1 MNRTTCRTFF
11 ATALM
16 AALLFSSYPSLAC
29 GPFSLDSIF
38 TFTVHP
44 EYPLEKFAR
53 GELGVI
59 QPSYARSYLFVAYRY
74 LNGAGFNPQEQQAL
88 VNLWHDRL
96 EFTWPEYD
104 EQWPKAWLE
113 ARQKVPGVG
122 PAPKLSVDRHREKPN
137 EYETYVNCQKDA
149 FEKAAATLDARVREF
164 GADSPVT
171 KNWVDAQDLVFANCP
186 EGQHIPAEAS
196 DLPPL
201 PRADRAYQIAAANF
215 YAGNFDQAQK
225 LFVAISS
232 DNSSPWRETA
242 AYLVA
247 RTLIRKASL
256 GPQEGRDY
264 ALVQAEEQLNKILK
278 DQKLAS
284 SHQAAAR
291 LLNLVRVRLHPE
303 DKLHELAHSLLR
315 KDQNEHLKQDLWD
328 YTILLDGFLGDDES
342 SAKKAIPAS
351 LAKDDLTDWIV
362 TIQSPNTNSADHA
375 IATWQERHSVA
386 WLVAALAKVD
396 AHHAK
401 VPELISAGARIGPDS
416 PAFPSIAFETIR
428 LAIESG
434 KPEPARARLDE
445 MLAKYQSRLPASAVN
460 LFLSQRMMLAADL
473 KDFLT
478 FAQRLPAGFSW
489 NDDGREVPAD
499 ASEVG
504 EDIKNLQ
511 GQKLFD
517 MDATDILNKK
527 MPLAILKEAGMSEL
541 LPIPL
546 RRDVAQAAWIRAVIL
561 DDSRTA
567 KALVPTMAGLLPEM
581 RPLLNDFAQPQQP
594 DAAKFAALYAW
605 LKFPGLEPVVDAGV
619 GRRTPLNQQDS
630 FRDNWWCS
638 AAISLE
644 SGGQA
649 ESGASQRT
657 TAPPITVKG
666 QANLSFL
673 SDAQKAAGAKE
684 YARLVA
690 VGAAPNYLCREV
702 IDWAVK
708 HPVDQRVPE
717 ALHLAVK
724 TTRYGCTDKETGR
737 WSKAAYDLLHK
748 RYPTSP
754 WAKKTPYWFKD

>member
-164 GADSPVT
+164 GADSPVI

-225 LFVAISS
+225 FFVAISS

-256 GPQEGRDY
+256 GPQEGRDS
-264 ALVQAEEQLNKILK
+264 ALVQAEEQLNKMLK

-303 DKLHELAHSLLR
+303 DKLHELAHSLLQ

-401 VPELISAGARIGPDS
+401 VPELISAGAKIGPDS

-434 KPEPARARLDE
+434 KPEPARARLDD
-445 MLAKYQSRLPASAVN
+445 MLAKYQSRLPASTVN
-460 LFLSQRMMLAADL
+460 LFLSQRMMLAANL

-594 DAAKFAALYAW
+594 DAAKFSALYAW

-649 ESGASQRT
+649 ESGASERT

-702 IDWAVK
+702 IAWAVK
-708 HPVDQRVPE
+708 HPGDQRVPE

>member
-1 MNRTTCRTFF
+1 MNRTTCRTVC
-11 ATALM
+11 AIPLM
-16 AALLFSSYPSLAC
+16 AALLFSSNLALAC

-74 LNGAGFNPQEQQAL
+74 LNGTGFNPQEQKSL
-88 VNLWHDRL
+88 VELWHERL

-104 EQWPKAWLE
+104 EQWPKPWLE
-113 ARQKVPGVG
+113 ARQKVQGVG

-149 FEKAAATLDARVREF
+149 FETAAATLEARIRQL
-164 GADSPVT
+164 GADSPGI
-171 KNWVDAQDLVFANCP
+171 KNWVDAQDLVFANCS
-186 EGQHIPAEAS
+186 EGQHIPVEAP

-201 PRADRAYQIAAANF
+201 LRADRAYQIAAANF
-215 YAGNFDQAQK
+215 YAGNFDQAQR
-225 LFVAISS
+225 LFAAISS

-256 GPQEGRDY
+256 GPQEGKDS
-264 ALVQAEEQLNKILK
+264 ALNQAEGQLNKILK

-303 DKLHELAHSLLR
+303 DKLHELAHSLLQM
-315 KDQNEHLKQDLWD
+315 DQNEKLKQDVWD
-328 YTILLDGFLGDDES
+328 YTILLDGFIGDDT
-342 SAKKAIPAS
+342 KKEIPKS
-351 LAKDDLTDWIV
+351 LMKDDLTDWIL
-362 TIQSPNTNSADHA
+362 TIQSPNKNSLDHA
-375 IATWQERHSVA
+375 IVKWQDHHSAA

-396 AHHAK
+396 AHHANIA
-401 VPELISAGARIGPDS
+401 ELVTAGAKISPDS
-416 PAFPSIAFETIR
+416 PAFPSVVFQTIR
-428 LAIESG
+428 LANESG
-434 KPEPARARLDE
+434 KVDQARARLDDI
-445 MLAKYQSRLPASAVN
+445 LAKDKSHLPASTIN
-460 LFLSQRMMLAADL
+460 LFLSLRMTLATDL
-473 KDFLT
+473 KEFLT

-489 NDDGREVPAD
+489 NDDGREIPAE

-504 EDIKNLQ
+504 EDIKGLQ

-517 MDATDILNKK
+517 VDGAEILNKK
-527 MPLAILKEAGMSEL
+527 MPLAILREAAMSDV
-541 LPIPL
+541 LPTVL

-567 KALVPTMAGLLPEM
+567 RELMPTLNRLIPEM
-581 RPLLNDFAQPQQP
+581 RPFLEDYAQAQAPN
-594 DAAKFAALYAW
+594 AAKFSALYAW
-605 LKFPGLEPVVDAGV
+605 LKFPGIEPIVDTGV

-638 AAISLE
+638 VAITPE
-644 SGGQA
+644 SGNQPEA
-649 ESGASQRT
+649 DASERT
-657 TAPPITVKG
+657 TAPPITAKG
-666 QANLSFL
+666 EANLSFL
-673 SDAQKAAGAKE
+673 PDAEKATGAKE

-690 VGAAPNYLCREV
+690 IGAAPNYLCREV
-702 IDWAVK
+702 IAWAVK
-708 HPVDQRVPE
+708 HPIDQRVPE

-724 TTRYGCTDKETGR
+724 ATRYGCTDKETGR

-754 WAKKTPYWFKD
+754 WTKKTPYWFKD

>member
-1 MNRTTCRTFF
+1 MNRTTCRTVC
-11 ATALM
+11 AIPLM
-16 AALLFSSYPSLAC
+16 AALLFSSNLALAC

-74 LNGAGFNPQEQQAL
+74 LNGTGFNPQEQKSL
-88 VNLWHDRL
+88 VELWHERL

-104 EQWPKAWLE
+104 EQWPKPWLE
-113 ARQKVPGVG
+113 ARQKVQGVG

-149 FEKAAATLDARVREF
+149 FETAAATLEARIRQL
-164 GADSPVT
+164 GADSPGI
-171 KNWVDAQDLVFANCP
+171 KNWVDAQDLVFANCS
-186 EGQHIPAEAS
+186 EGQHIPAEAP

-201 PRADRAYQIAAANF
+201 LRADRAYQIAAANF
-215 YAGNFDQAQK
+215 YAGNFDQAQR
-225 LFVAISS
+225 LFAAISS

-256 GPQEGRDY
+256 GPQEGKDS
-264 ALVQAEEQLNKILK
+264 ALNQAEGQLNKILK

-303 DKLHELAHSLLR
+303 DKLHELAHSLLQM
-315 KDQNEHLKQDLWD
+315 DQNEKLKQDVWD
-328 YTILLDGFLGDDES
+328 YTILLDGFIGDDT
-342 SAKKAIPAS
+342 KKEIPKS
-351 LAKDDLTDWIV
+351 LMKDDLTDWIL
-362 TIQSPNTNSADHA
+362 TIQSPNKNSLDHA
-375 IATWQERHSVA
+375 IVKWQDHHSAA

-396 AHHAK
+396 AHHANIA
-401 VPELISAGARIGPDS
+401 ELVTAGAKISPDS
-416 PAFPSIAFETIR
+416 PAFPSVVFQTIR
-428 LAIESG
+428 LANESG
-434 KPEPARARLDE
+434 KVDQARARLDDI
-445 MLAKYQSRLPASAVN
+445 LAKYKSHLPASTIN
-460 LFLSQRMMLAADL
+460 LFLSLRMTLATDL
-473 KDFLT
+473 KEFLS

-489 NDDGREVPAD
+489 NDDGREIPAE

-504 EDIKNLQ
+504 EDIKGLQ

-517 MDATDILNKK
+517 VDGAEILNKK
-527 MPLAILKEAGMSEL
+527 MPLAILREAAMSDV
-541 LPIPL
+541 LPTVL

-567 KALVPTMAGLLPEM
+567 RELMPTLNRLIPEM
-581 RPLLNDFAQPQQP
+581 RPFLEDYAQAQAPN
-594 DAAKFAALYAW
+594 AAKFSALYAW
-605 LKFPGLEPVVDAGV
+605 LKFPGIEPIVDTGV

-638 AAISLE
+638 VAITPE
-644 SGGQA
+644 SGNQPEA
-649 ESGASQRT
+649 DASERT
-657 TAPPITVKG
+657 TAPPITAKG
-666 QANLSFL
+666 EANLSFL
-673 SDAQKAAGAKE
+673 PDAEKATGAKE

-690 VGAAPNYLCREV
+690 IGAAPNYLCREV
-702 IDWAVK
+702 IAWAVK
-708 HPVDQRVPE
+708 HPIDQRVPE

-724 TTRYGCTDKETGR
+724 ATRYGCTDKETGR

-754 WAKKTPYWFKD
+754 WTKKTPYWFKD

>member
-1 MNRTTCRTFF
+1 MNRTTCRTVC
-11 ATALM
+11 AIPLM
-16 AALLFSSYPSLAC
+16 AALLFSSNLALAC

-74 LNGAGFNPQEQQAL
+74 LNGTGFNPQEQKSL
-88 VNLWHDRL
+88 VELWHERL

-104 EQWPKAWLE
+104 EQWPKPWLE
-113 ARQKVPGVG
+113 ARQKVQGVG

-149 FEKAAATLDARVREF
+149 FETAAATLEARIRQL
-164 GADSPVT
+164 GADSPGI
-171 KNWVDAQDLVFANCP
+171 KNWVDAQDLVFANCS
-186 EGQHIPAEAS
+186 EGQHIPVEAP

-201 PRADRAYQIAAANF
+201 LRADRAYQIAAANF
-215 YAGNFDQAQK
+215 YAGNFDQAQR
-225 LFVAISS
+225 LFAAISS

-256 GPQEGRDY
+256 GPQEGKDS
-264 ALVQAEEQLNKILK
+264 ALNQAEGQLNKILK

-303 DKLHELAHSLLR
+303 DKLHELAHSLLQM
-315 KDQNEHLKQDLWD
+315 DQNEKLKQDVWD
-328 YTILLDGFLGDDES
+328 YTILLDGFIGDDT
-342 SAKKAIPAS
+342 KKEIPKS
-351 LAKDDLTDWIV
+351 LMKDDLTDWIL
-362 TIQSPNTNSADHA
+362 TIQSPNKNSLDHA
-375 IATWQERHSVA
+375 IVKWQDHHSAA

-396 AHHAK
+396 AHHANIA
-401 VPELISAGARIGPDS
+401 ELVAAGAKISPDS
-416 PAFPSIAFETIR
+416 PAFPSVVFQTIR
-428 LAIESG
+428 LANESG
-434 KPEPARARLDE
+434 KVDQARARLDDI
-445 MLAKYQSRLPASAVN
+445 LAKDKSHLPASTIN
-460 LFLSQRMMLAADL
+460 LFLSLRMTLATDL
-473 KDFLT
+473 KEFLS

-489 NDDGREVPAD
+489 NDDGREIPAE

-504 EDIKNLQ
+504 EDIKGLQ

-517 MDATDILNKK
+517 VDGAEILNKK
-527 MPLAILKEAGMSEL
+527 MPLAILREAAMSDV
-541 LPIPL
+541 LPTVL

-567 KALVPTMAGLLPEM
+567 RELMPTLNRLIPEM
-581 RPLLNDFAQPQQP
+581 RPFLEDYAQAQAPN
-594 DAAKFAALYAW
+594 AAKFSALYAW
-605 LKFPGLEPVVDAGV
+605 LKFPGIEPIVDTGV

-638 AAISLE
+638 VAITPE
-644 SGGQA
+644 SGNQPEA
-649 ESGASQRT
+649 DASERT
-657 TAPPITVKG
+657 TAPPITAKG
-666 QANLSFL
+666 EANLSFL
-673 SDAQKAAGAKE
+673 PDAEKATGAKE

-690 VGAAPNYLCREV
+690 IGAAPNYLCREV
-702 IDWAVK
+702 IAWAVK
-708 HPVDQRVPE
+708 HPIDQRVPE

-724 TTRYGCTDKETGR
+724 ATRYGCTDKETGR

-754 WAKKTPYWFKD
+754 WTKKTPYWFKD

>member
-1 MNRTTCRTFF
+1 MNRTTCRTVC
-11 ATALM
+11 AIPLM
-16 AALLFSSYPSLAC
+16 AALLFSSNLALAC

-74 LNGAGFNPQEQQAL
+74 LNGTGFNPQEQKSL
-88 VNLWHDRL
+88 VELWHERL

-104 EQWPKAWLE
+104 EQWPKPWLE
-113 ARQKVPGVG
+113 ARQKVQGVG

-149 FEKAAATLDARVREF
+149 FETAAATLEARIRQL
-164 GADSPVT
+164 GADSPGI
-171 KNWVDAQDLVFANCP
+171 KNWVDAQDLVFANCS
-186 EGQHIPAEAS
+186 EGQHIPAEAP

-201 PRADRAYQIAAANF
+201 LRADRAYQIAAANF
-215 YAGNFDQAQK
+215 YAGNFDQAQR
-225 LFVAISS
+225 LFAAISS
-232 DNSSPWRETA
+232 DNSSPWRETG

-256 GPQEGRDY
+256 GPQEGKDST
-264 ALVQAEEQLNKILK
+264 LTQAEGQLNKILK

-303 DKLHELAHSLLR
+303 DKLHELAHSLLQM
-315 KDQNEHLKQDLWD
+315 DQNEKLKQDVWD
-328 YTILLDGFLGDDES
+328 YTILLDGFIGDDS
-342 SAKKAIPAS
+342 NTKKEIPKS
-351 LAKDDLTDWIV
+351 LMKDDLTDWIL
-362 TIQSPNTNSADHA
+362 TIQSPNKNSLDHA
-375 IATWQERHSVA
+375 IVKWQDHHSAA

-396 AHHAK
+396 AHHANIA
-401 VPELISAGARIGPDS
+401 ELVTAGAKISPDS
-416 PAFPSIAFETIR
+416 PAFPSVVFQTIR
-428 LAIESG
+428 LANESG
-434 KPEPARARLDE
+434 KVDQARARLDDI
-445 MLAKYQSRLPASAVN
+445 LAKYKSRLPASTIN
-460 LFLSQRMMLAADL
+460 LFLSLRMTLATDL
-473 KDFLT
+473 KEFLS

-489 NDDGREVPAD
+489 NDDGREIPAE

-504 EDIKNLQ
+504 EDIKGLQ

-517 MDATDILNKK
+517 VDGAEILNKK
-527 MPLAILKEAGMSEL
+527 MPLAILREAAMSDV
-541 LPIPL
+541 LPTVL

-567 KALVPTMAGLLPEM
+567 RELMPTLNRLIPEM
-581 RPLLNDFAQPQQP
+581 RPFLEDYAQAQAPN
-594 DAAKFAALYAW
+594 AAKFSALYAW
-605 LKFPGLEPVVDAGV
+605 LKFPGIEPIVDTGV

-638 AAISLE
+638 VAITPE
-644 SGGQA
+644 SGNQPEA
-649 ESGASQRT
+649 DASERT
-657 TAPPITVKG
+657 TAPPITAKG
-666 QANLSFL
+666 EANLSFL
-673 SDAQKAAGAKE
+673 PDAEKATGAKE

-690 VGAAPNYLCREV
+690 IGAAPNYLCREV
-702 IDWAVK
+702 IAWAVK
-708 HPVDQRVPE
+708 HPIDQRVPE

-724 TTRYGCTDKETGR
+724 ATRYGCTDKETGR

-754 WAKKTPYWFKD
+754 WTKKTPYWFKD

>member
-1 MNRTTCRTFF
+1 MNRTTCRTVC
-11 ATALM
+11 AIPLM
-16 AALLFSSYPSLAC
+16 AALLFSSNLALAC

-74 LNGAGFNPQEQQAL
+74 LNGTGFNPQEQKSL
-88 VNLWHDRL
+88 VELWHERL

-104 EQWPKAWLE
+104 EQWPKPWLE
-113 ARQKVPGVG
+113 ARQKVQGVG

-149 FEKAAATLDARVREF
+149 FETAAATLEARIRQL
-164 GADSPVT
+164 GADSPGI
-171 KNWVDAQDLVFANCP
+171 KNWVDAQDLVFANCS
-186 EGQHIPAEAS
+186 EGQHIPAEAP

-201 PRADRAYQIAAANF
+201 LRADRAYQIAAANF
-215 YAGNFDQAQK
+215 YAGNFDQAQR
-225 LFVAISS
+225 LFAAISS

-256 GPQEGRDY
+256 GPQEGKDS
-264 ALVQAEEQLNKILK
+264 ALNQAEGQLNKILK

-303 DKLHELAHSLLR
+303 DKLHELAHSLLQM
-315 KDQNEHLKQDLWD
+315 DQNEKLKQDVWD
-328 YTILLDGFLGDDES
+328 YTILLDGFIGDDT
-342 SAKKAIPAS
+342 KKEIPKS
-351 LAKDDLTDWIV
+351 LMKDDLTDWIL
-362 TIQSPNTNSADHA
+362 TIQSPNKNSLDHA
-375 IATWQERHSVA
+375 IVKWQDHHSAA

-396 AHHAK
+396 AHHANIA
-401 VPELISAGARIGPDS
+401 ELVAAGAKISPDS
-416 PAFPSIAFETIR
+416 PAFPSVVFQTIR
-428 LAIESG
+428 LANESG
-434 KPEPARARLDE
+434 KVDQARARLDDI
-445 MLAKYQSRLPASAVN
+445 LAKYKSHLPASTIN
-460 LFLSQRMMLAADL
+460 LFLSLRMTLATDL
-473 KDFLT
+473 KEFLS

-489 NDDGREVPAD
+489 NDDGREIPAE

-504 EDIKNLQ
+504 EDIKGLQ

-517 MDATDILNKK
+517 VDGAEILNKK
-527 MPLAILKEAGMSEL
+527 MPLAILREAAMSDV
-541 LPIPL
+541 LPTVL

-567 KALVPTMAGLLPEM
+567 RELMPTLNRLIPEM
-581 RPLLNDFAQPQQP
+581 RPFLEDYAQAQAPN
-594 DAAKFAALYAW
+594 AAKFSALYAW
-605 LKFPGLEPVVDAGV
+605 LKFPGIEPIVDTGV

-638 AAISLE
+638 VAITPE
-644 SGGQA
+644 SGNQPEA
-649 ESGASQRT
+649 DASERT
-657 TAPPITVKG
+657 TAPPITAKG
-666 QANLSFL
+666 EANLSFL
-673 SDAQKAAGAKE
+673 PDAEKATGAKE

-690 VGAAPNYLCREV
+690 IGAAPNYLCREV
-702 IDWAVK
+702 IAWAVK
-708 HPVDQRVPE
+708 HPIDQRVPE

-724 TTRYGCTDKETGR
+724 ATRYGCTDKETGR

-754 WAKKTPYWFKD
+754 WTKKTPYWFKD

>member
-1 MNRTTCRTFF
+1 MNRTTCRTVC
-11 ATALM
+11 AIPLM
-16 AALLFSSYPSLAC
+16 AALLFSSNLALAC

-74 LNGAGFNPQEQQAL
+74 LNGTGFNPQEQKSL
-88 VNLWHDRL
+88 VELWHERL

-104 EQWPKAWLE
+104 EQWPKPWLE
-113 ARQKVPGVG
+113 ARQKVQGVG

-149 FEKAAATLDARVREF
+149 FETAAATLEARIRQL
-164 GADSPVT
+164 GADSPGI
-171 KNWVDAQDLVFANCP
+171 KNWVDAQDLVFANCS
-186 EGQHIPAEAS
+186 EGQHIPVEAP

-201 PRADRAYQIAAANF
+201 LRADRAYQIAAANF
-215 YAGNFDQAQK
+215 YAGNFDQAQR
-225 LFVAISS
+225 LFAAISS

-256 GPQEGRDY
+256 GPQEGKDS
-264 ALVQAEEQLNKILK
+264 ALNQAEGQLNKILK

-303 DKLHELAHSLLR
+303 DKLHELAHSLLQM
-315 KDQNEHLKQDLWD
+315 DQNEKLKQDVWD
-328 YTILLDGFLGDDES
+328 YTILLDGFIGDDT
-342 SAKKAIPAS
+342 KKEIPKS
-351 LAKDDLTDWIV
+351 LMKDDLTDWIL
-362 TIQSPNTNSADHA
+362 TIQSPNKNSLDHA
-375 IATWQERHSVA
+375 IVKWQDHHSAA

-396 AHHAK
+396 AHHANIA
-401 VPELISAGARIGPDS
+401 ELVTAGAKISPDS
-416 PAFPSIAFETIR
+416 PAFPSVVFQTIR
-428 LAIESG
+428 LANESG
-434 KPEPARARLDE
+434 KVDQARARLDDI
-445 MLAKYQSRLPASAVN
+445 LAKYKSHLPASTIN
-460 LFLSQRMMLAADL
+460 LFLSLRMTLATDL
-473 KDFLT
+473 KEFLS

-489 NDDGREVPAD
+489 NDDGREIPAE

-504 EDIKNLQ
+504 EDIKGLQ

-517 MDATDILNKK
+517 VDGAEILNKK
-527 MPLAILKEAGMSEL
+527 MPLAILREAAMSDV
-541 LPIPL
+541 LPTVL

-567 KALVPTMAGLLPEM
+567 RELMPTLNRLIPEM
-581 RPLLNDFAQPQQP
+581 RPFLEDYAQAQAPN
-594 DAAKFAALYAW
+594 AAKFSALYAW
-605 LKFPGLEPVVDAGV
+605 LKFPGIEPIVDTGV

-638 AAISLE
+638 VAITPE
-644 SGGQA
+644 SGNQPEA
-649 ESGASQRT
+649 DASERT
-657 TAPPITVKG
+657 TAPPITAKG
-666 QANLSFL
+666 EANLSFL
-673 SDAQKAAGAKE
+673 PDAEKATGAKE

-690 VGAAPNYLCREV
+690 IGAAPNYLCREV
-702 IDWAVK
+702 IAWAVK
-708 HPVDQRVPE
+708 HPIDQRVPE

-724 TTRYGCTDKETGR
+724 ATRYGCTDKETGR

-754 WAKKTPYWFKD
+754 WTKKTPYWFKD

>member
-1 MNRTTCRTFF
+1 MNRTTRRTVC
-11 ATALM
+11 AIALM
-16 AALLFSSYPSLAC
+16 AALLFSSNLAFAC

-74 LNGAGFNPQEQQAL
+74 LNDIGFNPQEQKSL
-88 VNLWHDRL
+88 VDLWHERL

-104 EQWPKAWLE
+104 ELWPKSWLD
-113 ARQKVPGVG
+113 ARQKVQGIG

-149 FEKAAATLDARVREF
+149 FETAAATLEARIKQL
-164 GADSPVT
+164 GADSPAI
-171 KNWVDAQDLVFANCP
+171 KNWVDAQDLVFANCS
-186 EGQHIPAEAS
+186 EGQHIPAEAP
-196 DLPPL
+196 DLQPL
-201 PRADRAYQIAAANF
+201 LRADRAYQIAAANF
-215 YAGNFDQAQK
+215 YAANFDQAQR
-225 LFVAISS
+225 LFAAIAS

-256 GPQEGRDY
+256 GPQEGKDSV
-264 ALVQAEEQLNKILK
+264 LSEAEAQLNKILK

-303 DKLHELAHSLLR
+303 DKLHELAHSLLQR
-315 KDQNEHLKQDLWD
+315 DQNEKLKQDVWD
-328 YTILLDGFLGDDES
+328 YTILLDGFIGDDS
-342 SAKKAIPAS
+342 STKKEIPTS
-351 LAKDDLTDWIV
+351 LMKDDLTDWIL
-362 TIQSPNTNSADHA
+362 TIQSPNKNSLDHA
-375 IATWQERHSVA
+375 IVKWQDHHSAA

-396 AHHAK
+396 AHHANLA
-401 VPELISAGARIGPDS
+401 ELISAGAKIRPDS
-416 PAFPSIAFETIR
+416 PAFPSVVFETIR
-428 LAIESG
+428 LANESG
-434 KPEPARARLDE
+434 NADRARARLDDL
-445 MLAKYQSRLPASAVN
+445 LANYKSHLPASTIN
-460 LFLSQRMMLAADL
+460 LFLSLRMTLATDL
-473 KDFLT
+473 KEFLT

-489 NDDGREVPAD
+489 NDDGREIPAE

-504 EDIKNLQ
+504 EDIKALQ

-517 MDATDILNKK
+517 MDGAEILNKK
-527 MPLAILKEAGMSEL
+527 MPLAILREAAMSDV
-541 LPIPL
+541 LPTVL

-567 KALVPTMAGLLPEM
+567 GELVPTLNRLIPEM
-581 RPLLNDFAQPQQP
+581 RGLLDDYVRTQPP
-594 DAAKFAALYAW
+594 DAAKFSALYAW
-605 LKFPGLEPVVDAGV
+605 LKFPGIEPLVDTGV
-619 GRRTPLNQQDS
+619 GRRTPLSQQDS

-638 AAISLE
+638 AAVSPE

-649 ESGASQRT
+649 EADTSQRT
-657 TAPPITVKG
+657 TAPPITAKSE
-666 QANLSFL
+666 ANLSFL
-673 SDAQKAAGAKE
+673 SDAQKATGAKE
-684 YARLVA
+684 YARLLA
-690 VGAAPNYLCREV
+690 IGAAPNYLCREV
-702 IDWAVK
+702 IAWAVK
-708 HPVDQRVPE
+708 HPLDQRVPE

-724 TTRYGCTDKETGR
+724 ATRYGCTDKETGR
-737 WSKAAYDLLHK
+737 WSKAAYDLLHR

-754 WAKKTPYWFKD
+754 WTKKTPYWFKD